1 MSNPSNEIRHQS
13 RPRTVTASLDPPLSC
28 DLWIPLFR
36 HIWTSTPSSRYWA
49 LMAPARVVRD
59 TFTPLIMLHEMDR
72 VPHKKYISRKPRP
85 RKFIITFW
93 QLSCKLKGP
102 DGSSLWLCEKVG
114 CWMLPNTVCVISP
127 HKEIVLAR
135 ARWGYNELSSGAA
148 ALPTPVPFIFCWFP
162 PWPDLPH
169 LDWKFYFHFW
179 RKIIT
184 TWWSLSKSFVFMQ
197 SSLRLMI
204 CDIILNLSGEWC
216 FYESFNSTRLVN

>member
-28 DLWIPLFR
+28 DLCIPLLR
-36 HIWTSTPSSRYWA
+36 HIWTSSPSSRYWA

-102 DGSSLWLCEKVG
+102 DGSSLWPCEKVG

-169 LDWKFYFHFW
+169 LDWKCYFHFLFFLLPLFLLLLLF
-179 RKIIT
+179 
-184 TWWSLSKSFVFMQ
+184 SLSLCGIIVNSYSFRTLNKSK
-197 SSLRLMI
+197 
-204 CDIILNLSGEWC
+204 
-216 FYESFNSTRLVN
+216 

>member
-13 RPRTVTASLDPPLSC
+13 RPRHRHRQPGPAPQLWSMYSSSPPHLNLLTQLPILSSHGPSQSC
-28 DLWIPLFR
+28 QG
-36 HIWTSTPSSRYWA
+36 HIHSS
-49 LMAPARVVRD
+49 D
-59 TFTPLIMLHEMDR
+59 IMLHEMDR

-169 LDWKFYFHFW
+169 LDWKCYFHFLFFLLPLFLLLLLF
-179 RKIIT
+179 
-184 TWWSLSKSFVFMQ
+184 SLSLCGIIVNSYSFRTLNKSK
-197 SSLRLMI
+197 
-204 CDIILNLSGEWC
+204 
-216 FYESFNSTRLVN
+216 